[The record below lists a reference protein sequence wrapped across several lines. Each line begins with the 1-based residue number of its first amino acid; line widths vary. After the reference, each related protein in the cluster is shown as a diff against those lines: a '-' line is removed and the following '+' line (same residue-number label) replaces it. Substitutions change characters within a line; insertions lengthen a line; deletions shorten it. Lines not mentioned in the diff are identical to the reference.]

1 MEYRIL
7 RLMENGMRAIAFV
20 AIMIA
25 AVPAW
30 AFEGHFEGQA
40 SFVVGNRYC
49 PTQGPALKFE
59 VKNDGT
65 VVGGVRT
72 QSKAAAFN
80 GTIAADGKL
89 SASYKA
95 ATDSDIVNIEATL
108 SDKHLEGFTQSA
120 SCRYKISFDRS

>member
-1 MEYRIL
+1 
-7 RLMENGMRAIAFV
+7 MRALIVIVVVFT
-20 AIMIA
+20 AIQ
-25 AVPAW
+25 AW
-30 AFEGHFEGQA
+30 AFEGNFEGQT
-40 SFVVGNRYC
+40 SFVVGNRFC

-80 GTIAADGKL
+80 GTVAADGKL
-89 SASYKA
+89 SATYKA
-95 ATDSDIVNIEATL
+95 ATDSDVVNIEATL

-120 SCRYKISFDRS
+120 SCRYKISFDSN